1 MHINNSG
8 TFTTEDE
15 NYVLSIDYKYDYDA
29 GSFNQPP
36 EEELEV
42 MSVELNKMDMTDS
55 YRDYIDDKVY
65 EQVIEYA
72 RNNI

>member
-8 TFTTEDE
+8 TFTIEDD
-15 NYVLSIDYKYDYDA
+15 NYVLSIDYKYYYDA

-42 MSVELNKMDMTDS
+42 MSVELNKMDITDF
-55 YRDYIDDKVY
+55 YWDYIDDKVY